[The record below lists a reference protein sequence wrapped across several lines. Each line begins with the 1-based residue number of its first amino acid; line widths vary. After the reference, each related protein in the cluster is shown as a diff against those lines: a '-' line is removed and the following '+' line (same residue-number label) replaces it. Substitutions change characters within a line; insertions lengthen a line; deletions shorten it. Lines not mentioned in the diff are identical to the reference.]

1 MEAVIIVGMVL
12 IFSAADFFIYMKI
25 KEKFQNQTH
34 TLSEE
39 LKKTKKKYEELVQEV
54 KNLKAEMQKL
64 EGEYVKIKNRE
75 VNKIIEK
82 KSSKPTVTEILLSEK
97 LATSEDIKKAKDFI
111 KNNNSP
117 FSLVDVLV
125 LLGKIDIQT
134 ADYVKSKISG

>member
-25 KEKFQNQTH
+25 KENFQNQTY